1 MKDLHPW
8 FDKAISIDI
17 LYFFININIFL
28 YILLYIGNAGAEFYD
43 GNPTGS
49 FGMGG

>member
-8 FDKAISIDI
+8 FDNAIRT
-17 LYFFININIFL
+17 
-28 YILLYIGNAGAEFYD
+28 AGKEFYD

-49 FGMGG
+49 FGMGGSIPFLSELGNMYPNS